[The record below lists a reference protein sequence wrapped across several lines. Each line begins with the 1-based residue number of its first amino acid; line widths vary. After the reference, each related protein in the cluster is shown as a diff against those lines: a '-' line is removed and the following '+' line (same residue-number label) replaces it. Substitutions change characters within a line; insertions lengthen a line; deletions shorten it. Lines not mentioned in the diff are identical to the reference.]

1 MFNLDI
7 YPIHINNGS
16 VEETL
21 PGLIALT
28 PPRKCARGR
37 EFDQLIALI
46 HLTGKTK
53 ITPEALETW
62 LQKKAALFYSSPGS
76 VTNAMRLLAEA
87 INIELLDRNLKKTV
101 AGSQVNG
108 SLSLVVIRKEF
119 VYLLAI
125 GQAKVFLLTK
135 DEVVEQTD
143 RENHLKGLGITQS
156 IACLF
161 GQCQVAPGDS
171 LLLASLPSP
180 HWSSDSLQNAAGLK
194 AESLGR
200 RLLNQHP
207 ADLRAILVRLAEGK
221 GEITVKTLIPHVVA
235 DVVEQKP
242 DLLVRQEDS
251 GEEYAESGKPA
262 LHDEA
267 ERFTDTPLVLPG
279 MGEEETQPAEDVI
292 PGYDEVEIA
301 AADQP
306 MATGVTAQMD
316 QDGKS
321 RRGWRRKPAW
331 RIWAA
336 RKSRAENSIKE
347 TKPKK
352 IKIDNPDAVTVP
364 RSLYLAL
371 AIAVPIIVA
380 IIAFSV
386 WINQGRSQHFAY
398 YMGEGE
404 RYAQEAELAREDPVA
419 YSFNLQAAMMYLEK
433 ANQYGATEESTALLT
448 SVQAQLDK
456 LQGVARLTM
465 LPLETNVKLGNV
477 NITQMVA
484 TNTDLYILDSLSGK
498 ALHLELL
505 GDEYVLDN
513 GFDCGPNP
521 NNPLNSIGK
530 LVDIVGLP
538 AGNSFG
544 ARLFGI
550 DAYGNIEFCIPGESG
565 VISSLIAPD
574 AGWQEIKA
582 ISMYQN
588 YLYVMDPGNNAVFTY
603 YRAGVLFEEK
613 PWLFF
618 DNQIP
623 DMETAVDFE
632 VVGDEMYIMRSNGEM
647 VECTYSHLKDYKLT
661 ECTDPAPYHDTRS
674 GQSTE
679 IDNFGDS
686 RFVQMRLTAAP
697 DSSIYLLD
705 ANSNGIYHFSLLRNL
720 QKILQPGFPDLE
732 YSPRQEVTSVAI
744 SPGRKI
750 FLAFGDRVYT
760 ATMP

>member
-1 MFNLDI
+1 
-7 YPIHINNGS
+7 
-16 VEETL
+16 
-21 PGLIALT
+21 
-28 PPRKCARGR
+28 
-37 EFDQLIALI
+37 
-46 HLTGKTK
+46 
-53 ITPEALETW
+53 
-62 LQKKAALFYSSPGS
+62 
-76 VTNAMRLLAEA
+76 
-87 INIELLDRNLKKTV
+87 
-101 AGSQVNG
+101 
-108 SLSLVVIRKEF
+108 
-119 VYLLAI
+119 
-125 GQAKVFLLTK
+125 
-135 DEVVEQTD
+135 
-143 RENHLKGLGITQS
+143 
-156 IACLF
+156 
-161 GQCQVAPGDS
+161 
-171 LLLASLPSP
+171 
-180 HWSSDSLQNAAGLK
+180 
-194 AESLGR
+194 
-200 RLLNQHP
+200 
-207 ADLRAILVRLAEGK
+207 
-221 GEITVKTLIPHVVA
+221 
-235 DVVEQKP
+235 
-242 DLLVRQEDS
+242 
-251 GEEYAESGKPA
+251 
-262 LHDEA
+262 
-267 ERFTDTPLVLPG
+267 
-279 MGEEETQPAEDVI
+279 
-292 PGYDEVEIA
+292 
-301 AADQP
+301 
-306 MATGVTAQMD
+306 
-316 QDGKS
+316 
-321 RRGWRRKPAW
+321 
-331 RIWAA
+331 
-336 RKSRAENSIKE
+336 
-347 TKPKK
+347 
-352 IKIDNPDAVTVP
+352 
-364 RSLYLAL
+364 
-371 AIAVPIIVA
+371 
-380 IIAFSV
+380 
-386 WINQGRSQHFAY
+386 
-398 YMGEGE
+398 MGEGE

-744 SPGRKI
+744 SPGRD
-750 FLAFGDRVYT
+750 LPGVWGSCVYRHHALMT
-760 ATMP
+760 ID